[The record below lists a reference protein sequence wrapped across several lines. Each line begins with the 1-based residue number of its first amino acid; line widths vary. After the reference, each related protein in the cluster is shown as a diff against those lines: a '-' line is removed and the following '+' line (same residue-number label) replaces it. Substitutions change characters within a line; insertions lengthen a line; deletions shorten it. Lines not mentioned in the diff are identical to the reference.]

1 MLGTLSEWLQL
12 MLAEMAR
19 KSDEEERAHAE
30 ARAREREAA
39 AAAPAQSDKSPENP
53 TIR

>member
-30 ARAREREAA
+30 AREREAA
-39 AAAPAQSDKSPENP
+39 AAAPAQADKNPENL